1 MKAFYDICF
10 TTNEQYQF
18 LHVQYGDIYI
28 ENTYAPLFKNWI
40 SYQRHI
46 TSVFPIAEEDT
57 SGEFVWDGDSF
68 SYERMDAPNQGFYY
82 FLVKQN
88 HLEDLLIQT
97 LNLITDGV
105 QIYDENGYALFFNQ
119 ASRKLSQIP
128 PTLDIRGRHLLDLF
142 ALDEQIST
150 TMTALRTKSPV
161 INRVDNFSTSAGVS
175 IASVNTSYPVSKD
188 NELIGAIVFEQTQN
202 IIDCSKEKMAQ
213 AEKGTYTFC

>member
-68 SYERMDAPNQGFYY
+68 SYERMDAAQSR
-82 FLVKQN
+82 
-88 HLEDLLIQT
+88 LL
-97 LNLITDGV
+97 
-105 QIYDENGYALFFNQ
+105 LFFSK
-119 ASRKLSQIP
+119 AKSL
-128 PTLDIRGRHLLDLF
+128 RGFVNSNLKFNYRWRSDL
-142 ALDEQIST
+142 
-150 TMTALRTKSPV
+150 
-161 INRVDNFSTSAGVS
+161 
-175 IASVNTSYPVSKD
+175 
-188 NELIGAIVFEQTQN
+188 
-202 IIDCSKEKMAQ
+202 
-213 AEKGTYTFC
+213 

>member
-68 SYERMDAPNQGFYY
+68 SYERMDAPNQG
-82 FLVKQN
+82 VD
-88 HLEDLLIQT
+88 E
-97 LNLITDGV
+97 ITGGKGITFATGTPISNSMTELYV
-105 QIYDENGYALFFNQ
+105 MQIVRA
-119 ASRKLSQIP
+119 
-128 PTLDIRGRHLLDLF
+128 H
-142 ALDEQIST
+142 
-150 TMTALRTKSPV
+150 V
-161 INRVDNFSTSAGVS
+161 
-175 IASVNTSYPVSKD
+175 
-188 NELIGAIVFEQTQN
+188 
-202 IIDCSKEKMAQ
+202 
-213 AEKGTYTFC
+213 